1 VLDPGPAGAPGP
13 IPAMYLLRNAL
24 RSDLQDLK
32 VLARML
38 DTVNLPDDERALSA
52 ILDESARSFDGR
64 IRDPLRR
71 RYVFAL
77 EDPRGRVVGTS
88 MVIAQHGTRESPC
101 TFFDVS
107 EREHYSST
115 LDRWFK
121 HQVLSIGYHFQ
132 GPTEIGGLVVHPRE
146 RRSEGQPGKQLSF
159 VRFLYV
165 AMHPGAFRDR
175 MLAELM
181 PPLTPDGKSLF
192 WEACGRR
199 FTGLDYQEADK
210 KSRQNKEFIQQL
222 FPPGDLYATIFPPRV
237 QRFLGAVGPATEGA
251 RRMLERIGFRYVKRI
266 DPFDGGPHYE
276 CPTGEVTLV
285 RDCRRLAVAA
295 AEPASGAPWMLVG
308 ATSPAGRVRFRAVR
322 SPALAEG
329 GSLRLSGEARRLL
342 RVRPGDR
349 VHAIPFA

>member
-1 VLDPGPAGAPGP
+1 
-13 IPAMYLLRNAL
+13 MYLLRNAL

-38 DTVNLPDDERALSA
+38 DTVNLPDDERELAA
-52 ILDESARSFDGR
+52 ILHESGRSFDGR

-77 EDPRGRVVGTS
+77 EDLRRRRVVGTS
-88 MVIAQHGTRESPC
+88 MIIAQHGTRESPC

-107 EREHYSST
+107 EREHYSSS

-121 HQVLSIGYHFQ
+121 HQVLSIGYHFD

-146 RRSEGQPGKQLSF
+146 RGGQAQPGKQLSF

-165 AMHPGAFRDR
+165 AMHRERFRER

-181 PPLTPDGKSLF
+181 PPLSPDGKSLF
-192 WEACGRR
+192 WESCGRR

-210 KSRQNKEFIQQL
+210 LSRRNKEFIQQL
-222 FPPGDLYATIFPPRV
+222 FPPGDLYTTVFPPRV
-237 QRFLGAVGPATEGA
+237 QRFLGAVGPATEAA
-251 RRMLERIGFRYVKRI
+251 RRILERVGFRYVKRI

-276 CPTGEVTLV
+276 CPTGEVALV
-285 RDCRRLAVAA
+285 RDCRRLTVAG
-295 AEPASGAPWMLVG
+295 AEPPRGAPWMLVG
-308 ATSPAGRVRFRAVR
+308 TTSRSGRVRFRAVR
-322 SPALAEG
+322 AEG
-329 GSLRLSGEARRLL
+329 LVEGGALQLHGEARRLL

-349 VHAIPFA
+349 VHAIPFP